1 MKHLPGRSADERC
14 DLVFPVRGTAFA
26 PLLELDDHR
35 VVGVCRPL
43 AGDHEIEPAGGEGK
57 LVLEHHAVVEKVPM
71 LEDARHG
78 AERILP
84 GGDFGGGGIVTIIV
98 KESVFKLAGDLV
110 QVGVVDE
117 LS

>member
-1 MKHLPGRSADERC
+1 M
-14 DLVFPVRGTAFA
+14 
-26 PLLELDDHR
+26 
-35 VVGVCRPL
+35 
-43 AGDHEIEPAGGEGK
+43 
-57 LVLEHHAVVEKVPM
+57 VEKIPV

-84 GGDFGGGGIVTIIV
+84 GCDFAGGGVVTIIV
-98 KESVFKLAGDLV
+98 KESVFELAGDLV